1 MRWQAL
7 AGVLAVALLPVAM
20 ASAGFTNFSTD
31 PNLATDWTQYYF
43 YNAYGRTNVA
53 SAWNGTSQSLT
64 LTAANE
70 EGLGGLFKTGD
81 TRSATD
87 GVTVTYSNYAA
98 TTPTHSSQ
106 WTCAGLTVAKTATPG
121 IFDDPTGWYGLY
133 FQEEYNADTATTRYR
148 FSAGKGVTELGRI
161 TLDSLPST
169 MKLDIVHD
177 GSAWV
182 FKANGAE
189 VARDSSFTASELSHY
204 FMYWGSGTDASVSV
218 SADNFGTVVP
228 EPCTLTLLLGG
239 MLGLLCYAWR
249 KRR

>member
-1 MRWQAL
+1 L
-7 AGVLAVALLPVAM
+7 TVAPV
-20 ASAGFTNFSTD
+20 SATLTDFSTD
-31 PNLATDWTQYYF
+31 PNLASDWTQYYF
-43 YNAYGRTNVA
+43 YNAYGRNQVA
-53 SAWNGTSQSLT
+53 SAWNASNQNLD
-64 LTAANE
+64 LTATNE
-70 EGLGGLFKTGD
+70 EGLGGLFKTAD

-106 WTCAGLTVAKTATPG
+106 WTCAGLTVSKAATPG

-133 FQEEYNADTATTRYR
+133 FQEEYNADTGATRYR
-148 FSAGKGVTELGRI
+148 FSAGKGLTELGRI

-189 VARDSSFTASELSHY
+189 VARDSSFTASEMSHY

-218 SADNFGTVVP
+218 SADNFGTTVP
-228 EPCTLTLLLGG
+228 EPGTLALVGSC